1 MINFNQDFIKKEHIV
16 DKDIYHFKLGGKNI
30 DPITVESFGEEWEK
44 FANFSEEEINYNGSL
59 YFDIIDKKWLK
70 DKNVLDVGCGTGRWM
85 YYVSSFCKNIDG
97 VDPSKAVYS
106 AAQLLKTKSNV
117 RISISD
123 VDNLPFDDETFDLVY
138 SLGVLHHIPDTQ
150 QAMKS
155 CVQKVKKDGF
165 FLVYLYYNL
174 DNRGI
179 AFKTLFHL
187 STAIRSVVSKLPAGA
202 KKIAA
207 DILAIVLYLPFILVS
222 KFFNML
228 GLKKLAAK
236 APLSYYAK
244 QSWNIVRNDS
254 LDRFGTPLEQRFT
267 KAEIETMMKACGL
280 TDIKFSNIEPYWHA
294 IGKKL

>member
-1 MINFNQDFIKKEHIV
+1 MVPFNQDFINKENVLNKEIF
-16 DKDIYHFKLGGKNI
+16 HFKLGGNNI
-30 DPITVESFGEEWEK
+30 DPITVESFGEEWSK
-44 FANFSEEEINYNGSL
+44 FANFSEEEINMNGDI
-59 YFDIIDKKWLK
+59 YFDIVDKNWLK

-85 YYVSSFCKNIDG
+85 HYVANHCKHIDG

-106 AAQLLKTKSNV
+106 AAKLLEAKDNV

-123 VDNLPFDDETFDLVY
+123 VDNLPFADESFDLVY
-138 SLGVLHHIPDTQ
+138 SLGVLHHIPDTL

-155 CVQKVKKDGF
+155 CVKKVKKEGF

-174 DNRGI
+174 DNRGF
-179 AFKTLFHL
+179 AFKTLFYL
-187 STAIRSVVSKLPAGA
+187 SNLLRSVVSRLPTGA
-202 KKIAA
+202 KKVAA

-222 KFFNML
+222 KFFSL
-228 GLKKLAAK
+228 IGLKNIAAK
-236 APLSYYAK
+236 IPLFYYAK

-267 KAEIETMMKACGL
+267 KAEIETMMKESGL

-294 IGKKL
+294 IGKK

>member
-1 MINFNQDFIKKEHIV
+1 MLDFNQESIKVESIAE
-16 DKDIYHFKLGGKNI
+16 KDIYHFKLGGNNI

-44 FANFSEEEINYNGSL
+44 FANFSEEEINYNGDL
-59 YFDIIDKKWLK
+59 YFDVVDKMWLK

-85 YYVSSFCKNIDG
+85 YYVSKYCENIDG

-106 AAQLLKTKSNV
+106 AAKLLEKKNNV

-123 VDNLPFDDETFDLVY
+123 VDNLPFEDGSFDLVY
-138 SLGVLHHIPDTQ
+138 SLGVLHHIPDTL

-155 CVQKVKKDGF
+155 CVQKVKPGGY

-179 AFKTLFHL
+179 VFKSLFFL
-187 STAIRSVVSKLPAGA
+187 SNILRSIVSKLPSTA

-207 DILAIVLYLPFILVS
+207 DFLAIGLYLPFILLS
-222 KFFNML
+222 KFFSFL
-228 GLKKLAAK
+228 GFKKIATK
-236 APLSYYAK
+236 IPLSYYAK

-267 KAEIETMMKACGL
+267 KAEVEIMMKNCGL
-280 TDIKFSNIEPYWHA
+280 TDIKFSNLEPYWHA
-294 IGKKL
+294 IGKK

>member
-1 MINFNQDFIKKEHIV
+1 MITFNQHYTKKETV
-16 DKDIYHFKLGGKNI
+16 LNKDIYHFKLGGQNI
-30 DPITVESFGEEWEK
+30 DPITVESFGEEWSK
-44 FANFSEEEINYNGSL
+44 FAKFSEEEIDYNGSL
-59 YFDIIDKKWLK
+59 YFDIIDKIWLK

-85 YYVSSFCKNIDG
+85 HYISNHCNHIDG

-106 AAQLLKTKSNV
+106 AANLLEKKDNV

-123 VDNLPFDDETFDLVY
+123 VDNLPFEDESFDLVY
-138 SLGVLHHIPDTQ
+138 SLGVLHHIPDTL

-155 CVQKVKKDGF
+155 CVKKVKKDGF

-174 DNRGI
+174 DNRGF
-179 AFKTLFHL
+179 AFKTLFYL
-187 STAIRSVVSKLPAGA
+187 SNLLRNIVSKLPAGA
-202 KKIAA
+202 KKVAA

-222 KFFNML
+222 KFFTFI
-228 GLKKLAAK
+228 GLKKIGAK
-236 APLSYYAK
+236 IPLSYYAK

-267 KAEIETMMKACGL
+267 KAEIETMMKESGL

-294 IGKKL
+294 IGKK

>member
-1 MINFNQDFIKKEHIV
+1 MIDFNQPIITTEKIGEKHIH
-16 DKDIYHFKLGGKNI
+16 HFKLGGQNI

-44 FANFSEEEINYNGSL
+44 FDRFSEDEINYNGDL
-59 YFDIIDKKWLK
+59 YFDLIDKNWLK

-85 YYVSSFCKNIDG
+85 YYISNKCKSVDG

-106 AAQLLKTKSNV
+106 AAKLLKDKNNI

-123 VDNLPFDDETFDLVY
+123 VDNLPFKDESFDLVY
-138 SLGVLHHIPDTQ
+138 SLGVLHHIPDTL

-155 CVQKVKKDGF
+155 CVKKVKKDGL

-174 DNRGI
+174 DNRGV
-179 AFKTLFHL
+179 AFKTIFYL
-187 STAIRSVVSKLPAGA
+187 SGLLRSIVSKLPAGA
-202 KKIAA
+202 KKIVA
-207 DILAIVLYLPFILVS
+207 DVLAIILYLPFILIS
-222 KFFNML
+222 KIFSSI

-236 APLSYYAK
+236 VPLSYYAK

-267 KAEIETMMKACGL
+267 KAEIETMMKECGL
-280 TDIKFSNIEPYWHA
+280 TDIKFSNLEPYWHA
-294 IGKKL
+294 IGKK